1 MAEAEQLLEDVLEV
15 QLAAPAEA
23 LGKRQRHSIAV
34 VDMGKGVGIH
44 RVLNMAADDTGEAVQ
59 RQHGTL
65 AGAAAGD
72 DIVGCA
78 GVEQH
83 SGQNTVLDIGQLG
96 GILGGVH
103 AVVDDLM
110 AHRLDDLAQRGFDQ
124 CVLSSLTILIDQSDF
139 HIFSP
144 FIVVYQRT
152 S

>member
-1 MAEAEQLLEDVLEV
+1 MAKAEQLLKDVLKV

-23 LGKRQRHSIAV
+23 LGKGQRHGVAV
-34 VDMGKGVGIH
+34 VDMGKGVGVH
-44 RVLNMAADDTGEAVQ
+44 RVLDMAADHTGEAVQ
-59 RQHGTL
+59 CQHGTL